1 MILAI
6 PVAVA
11 VVGAVEVVTAVA
23 VRVVQDLLL
32 QREVYPSHGDSS
44 EIHGG
49 FRGE

>member
-1 MILAI
+1 MISAI

-32 QREVYPSHGDSS
+32 QREVYPSHGSFKS
-44 EIHGG
+44 VFIMLY
-49 FRGE
+49 F